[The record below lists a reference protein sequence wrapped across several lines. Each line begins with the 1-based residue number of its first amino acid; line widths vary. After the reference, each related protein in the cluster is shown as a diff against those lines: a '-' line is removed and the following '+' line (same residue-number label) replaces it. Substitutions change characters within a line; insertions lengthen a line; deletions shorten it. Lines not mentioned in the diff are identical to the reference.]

1 MAPIMVL
8 YNFMREMS
16 TIVCRGTITMHLNEI
31 IAYLQKNKKRKPAVP
46 TGITKNYYLDVIEKA
61 VNCYSD
67 ERLQQWLAETQ
78 KNGIQE
84 HGFLRVVALLG
95 VMIAKGRMLHRKEL
109 FLQMMTFCCDTM
121 ANGKGGND
129 FGVKEILY
137 TLREVKD
144 IVPGQLYARWING
157 MKRLDPLKNYTCL
170 AKDEIHCPG
179 NWAVFNMAGEAVR
192 ANMGLCNSTEYFN
205 QQIPSQLTR
214 FDQNGCYRDPHEPM
228 LYDAITRNQFSVMLF
243 EGYDGTYAQQIDQ
256 LLKQG
261 ELFSLMTQSAHFEFP
276 FGGRSNQMVFNEFV
290 LATCFEYAA
299 RRYKNQGDVNLAG
312 MFKRAARLAALATD
326 RFMTQSPAKHV
337 KNSFPWNSIF
347 GGEGYGYYDK
357 YMITVG
363 SNAYMAY
370 LFADDEIEERV
381 CPAEIGGYTLS
392 SSEYFHKFFAA
403 AGGYSLEFDTKGDQ
417 QYESTGLGQIH
428 KVGLPGEL
436 LSSLPFSPAPGFC
449 ITDDCF
455 TSYEELQLNWD
466 NIPKLTNPSAFSLCS
481 AVVSPDGQ
489 RVRICDIPADQ
500 LTPRV
505 TVETENPDQ
514 VVFVIE
520 YRSDLLP
527 CPIYERYTL
536 CEDGVTIAVSAN
548 LPTGYSL
555 LYLFPQIMTDGKERG
570 KVTQSEQTL
579 SLSYRG
585 HQVVTEHNGTA
596 RDTELDYRNRNGIYR
611 GYEITA
617 AQQPLILHIQLL

>member
-1 MAPIMVL
+1 MVL

-16 TIVCRGTITMHLNEI
+16 TIVCRGTITMHMNEI
-31 IAYLQKNKKRKPAVP
+31 ITYLQKNKKRKPAVP

-67 ERLQQWLAETQ
+67 ERLQQWLEENQ
-78 KNGIQE
+78 KTGIQE

-121 ANGKGGND
+121 AQGKGGND

-137 TLREVKD
+137 TMREVKD
-144 IVPGQLYARWING
+144 CVPSRLYDRWIDG
-157 MKRLDPLKNYTCL
+157 MKAINPLKNYACL

-192 ANMGLCNSTEYFN
+192 ANMGLCDTDEYFKR
-205 QQIPSQLTR
+205 QIPSQLTR
-214 FDQNGCYRDPHEPM
+214 FDQNGCYRDPHEPI
-228 LYDAITRNQFSVMLF
+228 LYDVITRNQFSVMLF
-243 EGYDGTYAQQIDQ
+243 EGYNGAYAQQIDQ

-261 ELFSLMTQSAHFEFP
+261 ELFSLMTQSACFELP
-276 FGGRSNQMVFNEFV
+276 FGGRSNQMLFNEFA

-299 RRYKNQGDVNLAG
+299 RRYKAQGNQSLAA
-312 MFKRAARLAALATD
+312 MFKRAARLAALAVD
-326 RFMTQSPAKHV
+326 RWMTCSPAKHV
-337 KNSFPWNSIF
+337 KNNFPWNSIF
-347 GGEGYGYYDK
+347 GSEGYGYYDK

-370 LFADDEIEERV
+370 LFADDEIEEEI

-403 AGGYSLEFDTKGDQ
+403 AGGYSLEFDTKGDR
-417 QYESTGLGQIH
+417 QYESTGLGRIH
-428 KVGLPGEL
+428 KTGTPSEL
-436 LSSLPFSPAPGFC
+436 LSSLSFSPAPGFC

-455 TSYEELQLNWD
+455 TSYEELQLNWE

-489 RVRICDIPADQ
+489 RVGICDIPTDQ
-500 LTPRV
+500 LTHQV
-505 TVETENPDQ
+505 TVETESPDG
-514 VVFVIE
+514 VVFVME
-520 YRSDLLP
+520 YRSDRLP
-527 CPIYERYTL
+527 CPVQERYTL
-536 CEDGVTIAVSAN
+536 SEDGVTIAVSAD
-548 LPTGYSL
+548 LPAGYSL
-555 LYLFPQIMTDGKERG
+555 QYQLPQIITDGKESG
-570 KVTQSEQTL
+570 TVTQAEQTL
-579 SLSYRG
+579 TLSYRG
-585 HQVVTEHNGTA
+585 HQVVTVHNGTA
-596 RDTELDYRNRNGIYR
+596 QDTETDYRNRNGIYR

-617 AQQPLILHIQLL
+617 EKQPLTLHIQLL

>member
-1 MAPIMVL
+1 
-8 YNFMREMS
+8 
-16 TIVCRGTITMHLNEI
+16 MHLNEI

>member
-1 MAPIMVL
+1 M
-8 YNFMREMS
+8 NS
-16 TIVCRGTITMHLNEI
+16 TEI
-31 IAYLQKNKKRKPAVP
+31 IAYLEKNKKRIPATP
-46 TGITKNYYLDVIEKA
+46 TGITKEYYLDVIEKA

-67 ERLQQWLAETQ
+67 ERLRQWLKENQ
-78 KNGIQE
+78 KTGIQE

-121 ANGKGGND
+121 AHGKGGND

-137 TLREVKD
+137 TLREVKNC
-144 IVPGQLYARWING
+144 VPAQLYNRWIAG
-157 MKRLDPLKNYTCL
+157 MKTLDPLKNYVCL

-192 ANMGLCNSTEYFN
+192 ANMGLCDTTEYFN
-205 QQIPSQLTR
+205 RQIPSQLTR

-228 LYDAITRNQFSVMLF
+228 LYDVITRNQFSVMLF
-243 EGYDGTYAQQIDQ
+243 EGYNGTYAQQIDRF
-256 LLKQG
+256 LKQG
-261 ELFSLMTQSAHFEFP
+261 ELFSLMTQSACFELP
-276 FGGRSNQMVFNEFV
+276 FGGRSNQMLFNEFA

-299 RRYKNQGDVNLAG
+299 RRYKTQGDPNLAG
-312 MFKRAARLAALATD
+312 MFKRAARLAALAVD

-347 GGEGYGYYDK
+347 GSEGYGYYDK

-381 CPAEIGGYTLS
+381 CPSEIGGYTLS
-392 SSEYFHKFFAA
+392 SSEYFHKFFAV

-417 QYESTGLGQIH
+417 RYEATGLGQIH
-428 KVGLPGEL
+428 KSGLPSEL
-436 LSSLPFSPAPGFC
+436 LSSLSFSPAPGFC

-466 NIPKLTNPSAFSLCS
+466 NIPKLKNPSAFSLCS
-481 AVVSPDGQ
+481 AVVFPDGH
-489 RVRICDIPADQ
+489 RVAICDIPTDG
-500 LTPRV
+500 LTHQV
-505 TVETENPDQ
+505 TVETENPEQ

-527 CPIYERYTL
+527 CPLRERYTVS
-536 CEDGVTIAVSAN
+536 EDGVTIAVSAN
-548 LPTGYSL
+548 LPAGYSL
-555 LYLFPQIMTDGKERG
+555 HYLLPQIITDGKESG
-570 KVTQSEQTL
+570 TVTQTEQTL
-579 SLSYRG
+579 TLSYRG
-585 HQVVTEHNGTA
+585 HQAVTEHNGTA

-611 GYEITA
+611 GYEITT
-617 AQQPLILHIQLL
+617 AQQPLTLHIQLS

>member
-1 MAPIMVL
+1 MNPT
-8 YNFMREMS
+8 E
-16 TIVCRGTITMHLNEI
+16 ITV
-31 IAYLQKNKKRKPAVP
+31 YLQKIKNRKPAVA

-67 ERLQQWLAETQ
+67 ERLQQWLAENRET
-78 KNGIQE
+78 GIQE

-121 ANGKGGND
+121 AHGKGGND

-144 IVPGQLYARWING
+144 CVPDQLYARWIDG
-157 MKRLDPLKNYTCL
+157 MKGLDPLKNYACL

-192 ANMGLCNSTEYFN
+192 ANMGLCDTTEYFN
-205 QQIPSQLTR
+205 RQIPCQLTR

-261 ELFSLMTQSAHFEFP
+261 ELFSLMTQSARFEFP

-299 RRYKNQGDVNLAG
+299 RRYKSQGDMNLAG
-312 MFKRAARLAALATD
+312 VFKRAARLAALATD

-403 AGGYSLEFDTKGDQ
+403 AGGYSLEFDTQGNQ

-428 KVGLPGEL
+428 KSGLPGEL

-455 TSYEELQLNWD
+455 TSYEELQLNWA
-466 NIPKLTNPSAFSLCS
+466 NIPKLTNPSAFSMCS
-481 AVVSPDGQ
+481 AVVLPDGQ
-489 RVRICDIPADQ
+489 RIGICDIPADR
-500 LTPRV
+500 LTHQV
-505 TVETENPDQ
+505 TVETESPDH
-514 VVFVIE
+514 VVFVME

-536 CEDGVTIAVSAN
+536 CENGVTIAVSAN

-555 LYLFPQIMTDGKERG
+555 LYLFPQIITDGKERG
-570 KVTQSEQTL
+570 KVTQREQTL
-579 SLSYRG
+579 SLSYRE

-596 RDTELDYRNRNGIYR
+596 RDTKLDYRNRNGIYR